1 MNIFQDEHIEVLNL
15 LLEENVEFLIVGGFA
30 VNFYGYRRSTGDVDL
45 WLKPDN
51 FNKSKLIKVFNR
63 MDIEYTDIQHL
74 ESLDFESHL
83 AFHVGEEPARID
95 FLTYIAGVEWN
106 NAWAVKTMVDIDK
119 LSIPF
124 IHKNHLIESKI
135 MTGRAQD
142 IADIEGLQNNT
153 DT

>member
-1 MNIFQDEHIEVLNL
+1 
-15 LLEENVEFLIVGGFA
+15 
-30 VNFYGYRRSTGDVDL
+30 
-45 WLKPDN
+45 
-51 FNKSKLIKVFNR
+51 
-63 MDIEYTDIQHL
+63 
-74 ESLDFESHL
+74 
-83 AFHVGEEPARID
+83 VGEEPARID
-95 FLTYIAGVEWN
+95 FLTYIAGVEWH

>member
-83 AFHVGEEPARID
+83 AFHVGVQNSATVPPFRSVWSQAVT
-95 FLTYIAGVEWN
+95 LGGVFYQ
-106 NAWAVKTMVDIDK
+106 K
-119 LSIPF
+119 
-124 IHKNHLIESKI
+124 
-135 MTGRAQD
+135 
-142 IADIEGLQNNT
+142 
-153 DT
+153 

>member
-15 LLEENVEFLIVGGFA
+15 LLDENVEFLIVGGFA

-51 FNKSKLIKVFNR
+51 LNKSKLLKVFNR

-74 ESLDFESHL
+74 ESLDFETRL
-83 AFHVGEEPARID
+83 AFHIGEEPARID
-95 FLTYIAGVEWN
+95 FLTYISGVEWH
-106 NAWAVKTMVDIDK
+106 NAWAVKTMVDIEK

-142 IADIEGLQNNT
+142 IADIEGLQNNA